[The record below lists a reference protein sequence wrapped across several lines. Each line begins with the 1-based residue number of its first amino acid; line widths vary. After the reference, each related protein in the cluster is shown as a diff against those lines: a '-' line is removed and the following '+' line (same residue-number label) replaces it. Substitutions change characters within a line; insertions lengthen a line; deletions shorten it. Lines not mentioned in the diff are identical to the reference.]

1 MAKKEASETG
11 MMKNSTALL
20 ISLIALGVGFLGGV
34 ALSAYKSGSGVAVP
48 GPVSSPQQQTSQK
61 QPITEE
67 QAKQILALEKETAS
81 NPENAEAWIQLG
93 NLYFDTD
100 NYPSAIRS
108 YEKSLALKPDN
119 ANVLTDLGV
128 MYRRSGQPKKAVEA
142 FDKAIQID
150 PAHEVSRFN
159 KGIVLLHDLNDK
171 EGALHTWEELV
182 KMNPA
187 ATTPGGQPLK
197 ELIKRFKETS
207 SAG

>member
-1 MAKKEASETG
+1 MAKKEATETG

-34 ALSAYKSGSGVAVP
+34 ALSAYKSGSGVPMP
-48 GPVSSPQQQTSQK
+48 GTVSAPQQQTSQK

-67 QAKQILALEKETAS
+67 QAKRILALEKETAS

-100 NYPSAIRS
+100 NYQSAIGA

-128 MYRRSGQPKKAVEA
+128 MYRRNGQPKKAVEA
-142 FDKAIQID
+142 FDKAIKID

-159 KGIVLLHDLNDK
+159 KGVVLLHDLNDK
-171 EGALHTWEELV
+171 EGAMRAWEELV

-187 ATTPGGQPLK
+187 AMTPGGQPLK
-197 ELIKRFKETS
+197 DLLKRFRETPG
-207 SAG
+207 A